1 MKLFIGGNLVDSL
14 VSKITSNRFHH
25 VVNSVSLI
33 KVTFG
38 VH

>member
-1 MKLFIGGNLVDSL
+1 MNLFLGGNLVDSF
-14 VSKITSNRFHH
+14 VWKITSNRFHH